1 MGKQALKLAY
11 EHVRSM
17 CDSASKKAAANR
29 AARGPGVR
37 GMGAGGGGDGEVV
50 WAAAAAAIF
59 SKVGGWRPHGARGKR
74 VKGGRRNAWRGIM

>member
-17 CDSASKKAAANR
+17 CDSASENAAANR
-29 AARGPGVR
+29 VARGPGVR

-50 WAAAAAAIF
+50 WAAAAAAAADAIF
-59 SKVGGWRPHGARGKR
+59 LKVGGWRPPRRARGKK
-74 VKGGRRNAWRGIM
+74 VKDGEN